1 MNNFINHYD
10 QYAVVLRQ
18 NSKKNNAKM
27 PKKNLDIYRI
37 FDDQTI
43 EGLMRYYKL
52 DTPDALLKYIKRNGI
67 ARDDIFKI

>member
-1 MNNFINHYD
+1 MNNFINHND
-10 QYAVVLRQ
+10 QYTVVLRR
-18 NSKKNNAKM
+18 NSKKNNTKM

-43 EGLMRYYKL
+43 ESLMRYYKL

-67 ARDDIFKI
+67 ARDDIFKT

>member
-1 MNNFINHYD
+1 M
-10 QYAVVLRQ
+10 LRR
-18 NSKKNNAKM
+18 NSKKNNTKM

-43 EGLMRYYKL
+43 ESLMRYYKL

-67 ARDDIFKI
+67 ARDDIFKT

>member
-1 MNNFINHYD
+1 
-10 QYAVVLRQ
+10 
-18 NSKKNNAKM
+18 M

-52 DTPDALLKYIKRNGI
+52 DTPDALLRYIKRNGI

>member
-10 QYAVVLRQ
+10 QYTAVLRR

-43 EGLMRYYKL
+43 ESLMRYYKL